1 MAVAPVIVSGGVVG
15 PVVKQTS
22 PLIMVCGGVLELV
35 KVLETIPYVAV
46 DPRLG
51 AVAANAVSVCVIA
64 RSAANAKP
72 AGRAGFRLSQ
82 VFASVIRD
90 TTRWD

>member
-51 AVAANAVSVCVIA
+51 AVAAHVASLCANE
-64 RSAANAKP
+64 RSATSPALASKP
-72 AGRAGFRLSQ
+72 EYC
-82 VFASVIRD
+82 
-90 TTRWD
+90 